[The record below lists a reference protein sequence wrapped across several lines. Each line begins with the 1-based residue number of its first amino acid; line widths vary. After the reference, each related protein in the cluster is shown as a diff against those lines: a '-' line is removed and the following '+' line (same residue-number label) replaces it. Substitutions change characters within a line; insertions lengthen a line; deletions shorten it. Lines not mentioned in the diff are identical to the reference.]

1 MGAEVALGRG
11 VVVGID
17 VESIVGTSLHAS
29 LATDAA
35 PVVEINDSIRTPVE
49 RAGGTDFRARRVI
62 TVVAPHHPEV
72 AGGVGELALFD
83 MLYPG
88 AKDTNRH
95 LVFLFARDR
104 AGVTPDTPVLV
115 DDKSVSHRLR
125 FHSPA
130 TWLGKNF
137 GFDII
142 ADPCVR

>member
-35 PVVEINDSIRTPVE
+35 PVVEINDSISSPVE
-49 RAGGTDFRARRVI
+49 RAGGTDFRARRI
-62 TVVAPHHPEV
+62 IAMVAPHHPEV
-72 AGGVGELALFD
+72 ARSVRKLALLD
-83 MLYPG
+83 VLDPS
-88 AKDTNRH
+88 AKYTNRH

-115 DDKSVSHRLR
+115 DDKSVSHL
-125 FHSPA
+125 
-130 TWLGKNF
+130 
-137 GFDII
+137 
-142 ADPCVR
+142 

>member
-35 PVVEINDSIRTPVE
+35 PVVEINDSISTPVE
-49 RAGGTDFRARRVI
+49 RAGGTDFRARRI
-62 TVVAPHHPEV
+62 IAMVAPHHPEV
-72 AGGVGELALFD
+72 ARGVGELALFD

-88 AKDTNRH
+88 AKDTHRH
-95 LVFLFARDR
+95 LVFLFARDC

-115 DDKSVSHRLR
+115 DDKSVSHL
-125 FHSPA
+125 
-130 TWLGKNF
+130 
-137 GFDII
+137 
-142 ADPCVR
+142 